1 MPSFLGRILRFVL
14 KLVFGLLAAVF
25 VVSLLTA
32 ALIVVLFSLL
42 RSLITGRKAAPAMV
56 FGRFQKFSPNGMW
69 PGASPAGAAKK
80 PLTADQVVDVEV
92 REIRD
97 DKRLP

>member
-1 MPSFLGRILRFVL
+1 VPSFFGRILRFVL
-14 KLVFGLLAAVF
+14 KLVLGLLAAVF
-25 VVSLLTA
+25 VVSLLIA

-42 RSLITGRKAAPAMV
+42 RSLITGRKTAPAMV

-69 PGASPAGAAKK
+69 PGASSAGAAKK